1 MNVDKLRDKMS
12 SSRKTIEAL
21 AVYLGINMSTFY
33 RKINGESDFT
43 RNEIMLITS
52 FLNLTADE
60 VFAIFFANEL
70 A

>member
-1 MNVDKLRDKMS
+1 MNVDKLRDKIS

-43 RNEIMLITS
+43 RNEIQLVKQKLGLS
-52 FLNLTADE
+52 SSE
-60 VFAIFFANEL
+60 VEAIFFA
-70 A
+70 